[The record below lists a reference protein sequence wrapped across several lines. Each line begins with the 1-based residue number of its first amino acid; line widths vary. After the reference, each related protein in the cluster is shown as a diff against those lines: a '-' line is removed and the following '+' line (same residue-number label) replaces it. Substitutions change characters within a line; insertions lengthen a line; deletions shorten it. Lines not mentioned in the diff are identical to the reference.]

1 LVKRIK
7 REDINCGIENPQLLI
22 NNSNFSKAVVELFCK
37 DLNNEQ
43 IDILIFMITNIN
55 EEKSN

>member
-1 LVKRIK
+1 MKK
-7 REDINCGIENPQLLI
+7 EDVICEIENPQLII
-22 NNSNFSKAVVELFCK
+22 NNSNFSKAVVELFCE

-55 EEKSN
+55 QEKSN